1 MGGRHALVLA
11 RFVGEV
17 DDPYPLRGYRTIL
30 LVESRDSQIIH
41 VGKTLFS
48 MINAPSSRKLPSSR
62 QTNSVLNAFRLQD
75 GDLSFT

>member
-48 MINAPSSRKLPSSR
+48 MINAPSSRETPVESPNEFRPNRFPPS
-62 QTNSVLNAFRLQD
+62 
-75 GDLSFT
+75 GW